1 MTVCAEV
8 DSKVRLATSSCNIF
22 YYNVAYMMMTKTNKN
37 TNKRDRKEGEA
48 WSEEEG
54 RAKCLKKML

>member
-1 MTVCAEV
+1 
-8 DSKVRLATSSCNIF
+8 
-22 YYNVAYMMMTKTNKN
+22 MMTKTNKN

-54 RAKCLKKML
+54 RAEMSQKNVVKKWSPEQVNKLLNKHVGEICVFV

>member
-1 MTVCAEV
+1 
-8 DSKVRLATSSCNIF
+8 
-22 YYNVAYMMMTKTNKN
+22 MTKTNKN

-54 RAKCLKKML
+54 RAEMSQKNVVKK